1 MKLIKGILYSGISS
15 VLLIFL
21 CLRSTLFKDDLY
33 NTIYYAIITL
43 LNGYFFYLIISNKT
57 KINVK
62 LFFLILVCL
71 FSLAF
76 NYALGYINP
85 ILSSWQR
92 FITFFLAIV
101 LIGPLFLNKEIKKF
115 RFILFRIT
123 IIIVVLF
130 FLINWAV
137 VIRMDTINFEGY
149 NGILESQIL
158 LGALAALSMIS
169 FLIFFL
175 RATNSKL
182 KVLYIALFFLSFPVL
197 LLSASRS
204 AILSLLFVLIVFFIM
219 NFRKSAP
226 VFIFLCLV
234 AFVSYDQLN
243 VYSQVLVD
251 KIEKRNDS
259 GDITAGRAGIYSDNL
274 LDFKSNPI
282 VGAGFYNVINSK
294 KSKINEDGS
303 LEYSSGWL
311 FILSS
316 TGLLGLMFFLHLIYT
331 IFKIVVSAKKYMMN
345 QYEFIA
351 VYFMVFFIIH
361 SNFEGYIYSA
371 GGLLFF
377 IFWLSFSIVSSIR
390 YNENSSD
397 FIRG

>member
-1 MKLIKGILYSGISS
+1 VRHIKKILYSGICSI
-15 VLLIFL
+15 LLIFL
-21 CLRSTLFKDDLY
+21 CLRSTLFKDDLF
-33 NTIYYAIITL
+33 NTIYYVLIAI
-43 LNGYFFYLIISNKT
+43 LNSYIFYLIILNKT
-57 KINVK
+57 KVNVK

-76 NYALGYINP
+76 NYSIGYINP
-85 ILSSWQR
+85 VLSSWQR

-101 LIGPLFLNKEIKKF
+101 LIGPLFLNKEVKLF
-115 RFILFRIT
+115 RFVLFKIT
-123 IIIVVLF
+123 IIIVILF
-130 FLINWAV
+130 FFINWAI

-158 LGALAALSMIS
+158 LGSLAALSMIA

-182 KVLYIALFFLSFPVL
+182 KILYISLFFLSFPVL

-204 AILSLLFVLIVFFIM
+204 AILSLVFVLIMFFIL
-219 NFRKSAP
+219 NIRKSAP
-226 VFIFLCLV
+226 VFSFLILVSFIF
-234 AFVSYDQLN
+234 YEQLN
-243 VYSQVLVD
+243 VYSQVLID
-251 KIEKRNDS
+251 KVEKRNDS

-274 LDFKSNPI
+274 LDFKSNPV

-294 KSKINEDGS
+294 NSKINEDGS

-316 TGLLGLMFFLHLIYT
+316 TGLLGFMFFLHLIY
-331 IFKIVVSAKKYMMN
+331 IVFKMAFSSKKYFMN
-345 QYEFIA
+345 DYEIIA

-390 YNENSSD
+390 YNEDSSN